1 MKIRVVFIMDLCSI
15 RSVLFLFLVCVCVAG
30 AASSTLARIAMN
42 ESIEI
47 FRVLDALKFRRA
59 ESRAKL
65 EITADRKMKP
75 SIFLCHH
82 FHWNQHTHTHK
93 SVVGVSPDERIGNAF
108 PFIFLTSE

>member
-82 FHWNQHTHTHK
+82 FHWNQHTQ